1 MMREGQIVSANPAA
15 EKILG
20 LSLDQLQR
28 RMSLVPRWK
37 AIHEDG
43 ADFPGEAHPAMVA
56 LRTGKPV
63 KNVVMGVFNP
73 LRNDTVWLKI
83 DATPQFRPGEEKP
96 YQVYAIFDDITER
109 KRAEE
114 EERRSRELAEQ
125 LAGELT
131 VIAEIG
137 RLIGSTLNI
146 EEVYERFAAEARK
159 LIPFD
164 RIVVNLNRT
173 QDKVRGTSPMSPGR
187 MSPIGTAARCSR
199 YPKRFHPPSG
209 EPGRSPSS
217 IRRSPT
223 FEAGLRSMMSVPLF
237 SHDEVIGGLHF
248 RAEAERLYRMGS
260 SHGGTDRRADRRGDR
275 QRGALRE
282 PPGTEKLR
290 SIRSAQPTKFT
301 FLTRRPSGRSSTKAT
316 LQNLGFAEAS
326 AETPLDIQPELTSD
340 SFEH

>member
-1 MMREGQIVSANPAA
+1 
-15 EKILG
+15 
-20 LSLDQLQR
+20 
-28 RMSLVPRWK
+28 
-37 AIHEDG
+37 
-43 ADFPGEAHPAMVA
+43 MVA

-164 RIVVNLNRT
+164 RIVVNLNRYA
-173 QDKVRGTSPMSPGR
+173 DNDARTSPMSPGR
-187 MSPIGTAARCSR
+187 TSPR
-199 YPKRFHPPSG
+199 
-209 EPGRSPSS
+209 
-217 IRRSPT
+217 
-223 FEAGLRSMMSVPLF
+223 
-237 SHDEVIGGLHF
+237 
-248 RAEAERLYRMGS
+248 
-260 SHGGTDRRADRRGDR
+260 
-275 QRGALRE
+275 
-282 PPGTEKLR
+282 
-290 SIRSAQPTKFT
+290 
-301 FLTRRPSGRSSTKAT
+301 
-316 LQNLGFAEAS
+316 
-326 AETPLDIQPELTSD
+326 
-340 SFEH
+340 